1 MGSGHNLKK
10 SAVWAGRSSSCSSH
24 SSLHWMATC
33 ATHRLEQIWPGLSCL
48 QQAQKV
54 QGILRDRAGLAVDL
68 SMWLRDRRAAN
79 TALPNL
85 WLHLKAWLL
94 EMPTVGLQF
103 MFHARIYGGRYR
115 VWEPIVS
122 CLEGT
127 QEP

>member
-1 MGSGHNLKK
+1 
-10 SAVWAGRSSSCSSH
+10 
-24 SSLHWMATC
+24 MATC

-103 MFHARIYGGRYR
+103 MFHARIYGGRASDQ
-115 VWEPIVS
+115 VQS
-122 CLEGT
+122 MGT
-127 QEP
+127 HSQLFGGHPGALASQ